1 MFFNTPRRY
10 IDKRRDKINHIKI
23 KTSLFKNPHPETRS
37 AFDKNFNASASS
49 IKPNVILNFFIQV
62 PDFGRFLIKFGK
74 RANIAKGSANEIPKP
89 SIPAVNWYAPPLIDN
104 DPTNKEPS
112 IGPVHEKETS
122 AKVKDM
128 KKMPIIPDI
137 EDLDSV
143 LFKKN
148 TGRVNS

>member
-1 MFFNTPRRY
+1 M
-10 IDKRRDKINHIKI
+10 DK
-23 KTSLFKNPHPETRS
+23 
-37 AFDKNFNASASS
+37 
-49 IKPNVILNFFIQV
+49 
-62 PDFGRFLIKFGK
+62 
-74 RANIAKGSANEIPKP
+74 
-89 SIPAVNWYAPPLIDN
+89 

-128 KKMPIIPDI
+128 KKMPITPDI

>member
-1 MFFNTPRRY
+1 M
-10 IDKRRDKINHIKI
+10 
-23 KTSLFKNPHPETRS
+23 
-37 AFDKNFNASASS
+37 
-49 IKPNVILNFFIQV
+49 

-74 RANIAKGSANEIPKP
+74 RANIAKGSANEMPKP

-128 KKMPIIPDI
+128 KKMPITPDI

-143 LFKKN
+143 FKIHTDK
-148 TGRVNS
+148 RPRMVVFNSGLKVPSNLKIQKKLQLSLNMQQLQVYLNYR

>member
-1 MFFNTPRRY
+1 M
-10 IDKRRDKINHIKI
+10 
-23 KTSLFKNPHPETRS
+23 
-37 AFDKNFNASASS
+37 
-49 IKPNVILNFFIQV
+49 
-62 PDFGRFLIKFGK
+62 PDFGKFLIKFGK
-74 RANIAKGSANEIPKP
+74 RANIAKGSANEMPKP

-128 KKMPIIPDI
+128 KKMPITPDI